1 MTLST
6 MRVTKTIHTRYTK
19 MSYIG
24 DKTQERADSC
34 LDFEE
39 VREAKENGIGPAKY
53 IKENYGIDPTEYDSE
68 GELAKAMSQS
78 RRGVETT
85 AMKARGLDARAAS
98 SGFNRQHEDMCKECL
113 TNEEIQQAKA
123 RETLPSDFIRNY
135 YDLDTTEYKSSDML
149 MSAMSRKV
157 RDGEA
162 NTDRHRSGST
172 WVSG

>member
-1 MTLST
+1 
-6 MRVTKTIHTRYTK
+6 

-24 DKTQERADSC
+24 DKTQERADEC

-39 VREAKENGIGPAKY
+39 VHEAKEKGIGPVKY
-53 IKENYGIDPTEYDSE
+53 IEQEYGVLATEYDDA

-123 RETLPSDFIRNY
+123 RETLPSDFISHY
-135 YDLDTTEYKSSDML
+135 YDINTTEYKSSDML
-149 MSAMSRKV
+149 MSAMSRQI

-162 NTDRHRSGST
+162 NADRHRSGST